1 MSFQS
6 NSVNNFLFIEFL
18 NGEFE
23 RYLIKFI
30 IAKKN

>member
-1 MSFQS
+1 MI
-6 NSVNNFLFIEFL
+6 FLFIEFL

-23 RYLIKFI
+23 RYSIKFI